1 MAGNLSDWAENA
13 AMDWL
18 MGGASPTRPTT
29 RYVAL
34 HTGDPGE
41 IGSNS
46 EVGAG
51 VGYSRQAMT
60 FGASSG
66 GATSN
71 ASNIVFGPASGA
83 GFGTVSHVSIW
94 DASSGGNCLWKG
106 ALGASQAVAAGV
118 AYTIPAGDL
127 DLSLD

>member
-1 MAGNLSDWAENA
+1 MSGNLSDWAENA
-13 AMDWL
+13 LMDWL

-29 RYVAL
+29 RHVAL

-41 IGSNS
+41 TGASN

-51 VGYSRQAMT
+51 VGYARQAAT

-71 ASNIVFGPASGA
+71 VANVVFGPASGA
-83 GFGTVSHVSIW
+83 GFGTVSHVSVW

-106 ALGASQAVAAGV
+106 PLSASQAVAAGV
-118 AYTIPAGDL
+118 SFTIVAGDL
-127 DLSLD
+127 DLALD